1 MNADETPL
9 LAAVCAAVAVA
20 GVVLALSGAVGWS
33 VPERAR
39 RRSASSR
46 RLRTLLTS
54 DGTMTR
60 RSWWAARRTRVL
72 AAVAAG
78 AGVWLFTSWL
88 GGAILA
94 VVVVAGLPWMLNPG
108 RGSAVR
114 IERLEALEEWV
125 RRMSDVH
132 TVGIS
137 LEAAI
142 TASLRSVPEPIA
154 PDVKRM
160 VARLGAG
167 WKPADAYRAFAEDL
181 DDATGDMVC
190 ALMLLHA
197 TDRGA
202 GLGQALTDL
211 SGAVAEEVMMRRR
224 VEADRAKPRANAR
237 WVTLFCL
244 IVFGLCALSGNYV
257 QPYSTPIGSLV
268 LALLACAFG
277 GLLVWMR
284 RMANMRPNP
293 RFLSPADRTRTPD
306 PDLEGVQ

>member
-1 MNADETPL
+1 MTGNQTPL
-9 LAAVCAAVAVA
+9 LAAACAAVAVV
-20 GVVLALSGAVGWS
+20 GVVIAASGAVGWS
-33 VPERAR
+33 TPDRAR
-39 RRSASSR
+39 RRSRGVR
-46 RLRTLLTS
+46 RWRTLLTS
-54 DGTMTR
+54 DGATTR
-60 RSWWAARRTRVL
+60 TAWWAARRTRLLGAL
-72 AAVAAG
+72 AAG
-78 AGVWLFTSWL
+78 TGVWLFTSWL
-88 GGAILA
+88 GGAVLA
-94 VVVVAGLPWMLNPG
+94 VIVIAGLPWMLNPG

-142 TASLRSVPEPIA
+142 TASLRSVPDPIA

-244 IVFGLCALSGNYV
+244 VVFGLCALSGSYV
-257 QPYSTPIGSLV
+257 QPYSTPVGSIV
-268 LALLACAFG
+268 LALLACSFG
-277 GLLVWMR
+277 GLLLWMR

-293 RFLSPADRTRTPD
+293 RFLSPADRTPTD
-306 PDLEGVQ
+306 PEGVQ